1 VAEVARTI
9 RPLAKAVSVSAVSEA
24 LSFLPVSKDVRF
36 VCDLCANLPPV
47 TGPLF
52 GGSHIFHIR

>member
-1 VAEVARTI
+1 MAKVARTI
-9 RPLAKAVSVSAVSEA
+9 RPLDKTVSVSAVSEA
-24 LSFLPVSKDVRF
+24 LSVLPVSKDIQF

-52 GGSHIFHIR
+52 GDSHIFRIR